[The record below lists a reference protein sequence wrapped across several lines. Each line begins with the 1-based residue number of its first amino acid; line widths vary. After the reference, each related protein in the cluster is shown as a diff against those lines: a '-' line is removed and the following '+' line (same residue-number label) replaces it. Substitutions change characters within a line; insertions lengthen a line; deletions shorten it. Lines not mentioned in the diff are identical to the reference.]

1 MHGRHLC
8 LRRSS
13 RIHQLQKI
21 GSDCCKLSKHS
32 FIFEKMRKSFLNYN
46 YAFAIVL
53 NSYFKKRWYPVHA
66 RKWTHFRLP
75 WHNSPCTNAS
85 LWLFFLFPYFIYF
98 LLLFFAADYQKCLTI
113 SFYFKP
119 GSCCLAHRV
128 FFLKFILYV
137 KSHYTCNVYHCPKC
151 WFWKSGLPTSKQFIW
166 SRIYEKKK

>member
-13 RIHQLQKI
+13 RIRQLQKI

-46 YAFAIVL
+46 YAFSIVL

-85 LWLFFLFPYFIYF
+85 LWLFSFSLLHLFFIIIFCSWLPKMSNHLFLFQTGE
-98 LLLFFAADYQKCLTI
+98 LLFSTSCLFSKVYSLCQI
-113 SFYFKP
+113 S
-119 GSCCLAHRV
+119 
-128 FFLKFILYV
+128 LYM
-137 KSHYTCNVYHCPKC
+137 
-151 WFWKSGLPTSKQFIW
+151 
-166 SRIYEKKK
+166 